1 MISIYTAHLIKQAI
15 ALMLGC
21 AVPASSWT
29 PNLSFIAINE
39 GTEQRGYD
47 RSRVFE
53 IM

>member
-1 MISIYTAHLIKQAI
+1 MISILTAHKLKQAI

-29 PNLSFIAINE
+29 PNLSFNE
-39 GTEQRGYD
+39 ISNGTEQRGYD